1 MDDESDKPLFQKGD
15 PYPTPHECCG
25 EVMSYQW
32 SDEGDDGYPCE
43 EDGWLCLSCGETR
56 PSRRY
61 RDWFGKGDTDH
72 DLKEYLESIEETPL
86 FIFHDAYMVCLV
98 FPTHVVVFGYD
109 GNEYCHSFR
118 FDTPHSQI
126 ATKVLGLRL
135 DRV

>member
-1 MDDESDKPLFQKGD
+1 MDEENE

-32 SDEGDDGYPCE
+32 SDEDDDAYPRE
-43 EDGWLCLSCGETR
+43 EDEWLCLSCGETR

-61 RDWFGKGDTDH
+61 RDWFGKGDTDQ

-109 GNEYCHSFR
+109 GNEYCHSFL
-118 FDTPHSQI
+118 FDEPTNKI
-126 ATKVLGLRL
+126 ATKVLGLKL